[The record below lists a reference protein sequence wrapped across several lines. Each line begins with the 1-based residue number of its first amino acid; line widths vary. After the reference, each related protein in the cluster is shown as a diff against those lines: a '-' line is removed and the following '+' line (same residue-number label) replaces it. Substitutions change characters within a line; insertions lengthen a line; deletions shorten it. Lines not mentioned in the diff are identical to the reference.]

1 MNWPNALTFICYGLV
16 LSVCKMHQDHII
28 LWTSEDQKISD
39 AQFVLRVREGDN
51 IIFIC
56 PKAVNAKQHVYWTH
70 NRLEFNKCN
79 LSAETNSRKL
89 LDCGDQR
96 SGPDFILKVSQFS
109 EISQIPTFHKNTVLY
124 FLSQPEYCLQHRLK
138 MAAYMYFAESET
150 HLAGSPASK
159 EDSQIPY
166 SHSEH
171 EEPDSFSS
179 MRRDNNKAVW
189 THYRFLFIPGILG
202 LLTMIGLQ
210 AIICVLWKRWHSR
223 SGELSA
229 RSENDGTQRYH
240 LCYLCRF
247 CSGSDN
253 DRIRASVSKKTG
265 SKQHHTTLS
274 NPTVP
279 GTAARG
285 TPKRVEFS
293 SEPLPSEKSHS
304 HMGIGTMPKHLIP
317 QNLTITHP
325 VHDSTEI
332 NLRVQKE
339 LYHSKAYQSTG
350 LYFADRLYSHSTNGK
365 LLTAECVGTMQRCCS
380 DRLKCT
386 STQPTISSDQPC
398 LFTDDCRAHI
408 VPVSNRTVKHTTTVL
423 TDRDKKQDKII
434 NISV

>member
-1 MNWPNALTFICYGLV
+1 MV
-16 LSVCKMHQDHII
+16 V
-28 LWTSEDQKISD
+28 
-39 AQFVLRVREGDN
+39 
-51 IIFIC
+51 
-56 PKAVNAKQHVYWTH
+56 
-70 NRLEFNKCN
+70 
-79 LSAETNSRKL
+79 
-89 LDCGDQR
+89 
-96 SGPDFILKVSQFS
+96 
-109 EISQIPTFHKNTVLY
+109 Y
-124 FLSQPEYCLQHRLK
+124 FLSELPSTSFGLVHGLSSIVDGQPEYCLQHRLK